1 MRGPQAEAPCALQAL
16 TSALTLS
23 PCREHNCAGSSG
35 PTPTSPPSSKSPR
48 PATCSSV
55 SSIHSYSPSG
65 EGGDPDE
72 EVVESSSIR
81 RRGQDGQ
88 AVGLSEDG
96 APSPTRIQRRS
107 PARGHAAVS
116 AKELRL
122 MQPLCDPRI
131 AALRAGVEN
140 NAENEA
146 PSSSRLHSRT
156 AARTSPAAA
165 SHRTGPRTRLSS
177 PLPCKAYSV
186 SSRSVACA
194 RVGRGGSSSG
204 SRGAAM
210 ELD

>member
-23 PCREHNCAGSSG
+23 PCREHNCAGSSEPI
-35 PTPTSPPSSKSPR
+35 PTNPPSSKSPR
-48 PATCSSV
+48 PATRSS
-55 SSIHSYSPSG
+55 SFIHSYSPSR
-65 EGGDPDE
+65 GGDPDE

-107 PARGHAAVS
+107 PARGHAAVPP

-122 MQPLCDPRI
+122 VQPLCDPRI

-146 PSSSRLHSRT
+146 PDSSRLHSRT
-156 AARTSPAAA
+156 IARTSPAA
-165 SHRTGPRTRLSS
+165 SQRTGPRTRLSS

-186 SSRSVACA
+186 ASRSVAC
-194 RVGRGGSSSG
+194 GSGGGSCSG
-204 SRGAAM
+204 SRGVGM
-210 ELD
+210 EVD